1 MFVGSGTAMAIAVAA
16 SVAAAGLEYYNQT
29 QTEEK
34 QDQAEASNIENQ
46 TALDKKANQDTQAML
61 QKDASGNNDNS
72 QKSSLLN
79 TFQKA
84 VAANQGNA
92 TGGLNQV
99 GNVSG
104 AYTKA
109 ANDAALGISNYANTQ
124 STNLAG
130 MDAPGL
136 QRQSENANLAAY
148 GSQIGGISQQSQG
161 DAAVANIKLQ
171 GIQQNPWL
179 SAAAA
184 GLSSFGSSGMSGMLT
199 GGGSPYSGV
208 MYANGATT
216 PAIGA
221 TQVNL
226 PVNGTTY

>member
-1 MFVGSGTAMAIAVAA
+1 MSYVAVGVSVALAVAGTAINY
-16 SVAAAGLEYYNQT
+16 ENQ
-29 QTEEK
+29 
-34 QDQAEASNIENQ
+34 QATAKKADNIEAQNIESQ

-61 QKDASGNNDNS
+61 QKDAANDNDNS
-72 QKSSLLN
+72 QKSSLLS

-148 GSQIGGISQQSQG
+148 GSQIGGISQQSAG
-161 DAAVANIKLQ
+161 DAGVANIQLQ
-171 GIQQNPWL
+171 GVQQNPWL
-179 SAAAA
+179 SGIAS
-184 GLSSFGSSGMSGMLT
+184 GLSAAGSSGMGGMLT
-199 GGGSPYSGV
+199 GGGSTASAYNGIQ
-208 MYANGATT
+208 YANGANTPTIGGLMVNTT
-216 PAIGA
+216 PAG
-221 TQVNL
+221 
-226 PVNGTTY
+226 